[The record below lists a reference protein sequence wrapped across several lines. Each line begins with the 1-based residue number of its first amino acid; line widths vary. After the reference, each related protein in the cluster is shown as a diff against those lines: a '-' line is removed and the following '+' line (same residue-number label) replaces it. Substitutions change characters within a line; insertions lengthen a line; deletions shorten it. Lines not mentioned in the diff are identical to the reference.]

1 MQEQARE
8 DATLKRVLLLAL
20 GHFINDI
27 HASFLPAFVPTLVAR
42 LGISITQASF
52 LSSVSGIINMTGQPM
67 LGHLADRTTKTI
79 PLLVGPI
86 LSAIGASLIPS
97 SPTYGLAF
105 IFVALWAIGSS
116 TFHPQAQGSIGFIVP
131 PGRLSFSLSI
141 FSTGG
146 ILAAAISPLYA
157 VGLYQTVGPKLMPM
171 VTLIPVCAYA
181 FFVLKFLPRIP
192 KRLCGETD
200 TPRAGIFAGIWSV
213 VKITSPALIVATA
226 RDTVVQGVRFLLPL
240 VVAAGGGSIADV
252 GTTLFIISI
261 ARVGAPMAGGYIADR
276 MNKGT
281 LLCYSVIISTI
292 CLVPAALIIGAPSLI
307 LYILGVSALEA
318 NIAATAAMAQE
329 MAPHARSVASSL
341 SMGFSWGMAELLVV
355 PLGMVA
361 DFTNLTTALLVMAV
375 VPLLALPS
383 ALKLKKA
390 QSARQ
395 FLDTRT

>member
-1 MQEQARE
+1 
-8 DATLKRVLLLAL
+8 
-20 GHFINDI
+20 
-27 HASFLPAFVPTLVAR
+27 
-42 LGISITQASF
+42 
-52 LSSVSGIINMTGQPM
+52 
-67 LGHLADRTTKTI
+67 
-79 PLLVGPI
+79 
-86 LSAIGASLIPS
+86 
-97 SPTYGLAF
+97 
-105 IFVALWAIGSS
+105 
-116 TFHPQAQGSIGFIVP
+116 
-131 PGRLSFSLSI
+131 
-141 FSTGG
+141 
-146 ILAAAISPLYA
+146 
-157 VGLYQTVGPKLMPM
+157 
-171 VTLIPVCAYA
+171 
-181 FFVLKFLPRIP
+181 
-192 KRLCGETD
+192 
-200 TPRAGIFAGIWSV
+200 
-213 VKITSPALIVATA
+213 
-226 RDTVVQGVRFLLPL
+226 VRFLLPL

-281 LLCYSVIISTI
+281 LLCYSVIISTT